1 MFIRED
7 DLRGPEI
14 ANLLTLHLDHMAG
27 QSPPE
32 SIHALD
38 LDALRAPEIT
48 VWTAWDGQDL
58 LGCGALKHLDP
69 HHGEIKSMHIAQ
81 AHRGRGFA
89 SRFVSHIL
97 HEARRRGYRRLSLET
112 GSGEGFAPA
121 RALYEGHG
129 FQFCGP
135 FAGYAPD
142 PHSVFMTLA
151 LESDKAAFGETG

>member
-1 MFIRED
+1 
-7 DLRGPEI
+7 
-14 ANLLTLHLDHMAG
+14 MA
-27 QSPPE
+27 
-32 SIHALD
+32 I
-38 LDALRAPEIT
+38 DAET
-48 VWTAWDGQDL
+48 VSTKL
-58 LGCGALKHLDP
+58 
-69 HHGEIKSMHIAQ
+69 Q
-81 AHRGRGFA
+81 AILNRGRAIGDGVA

-97 HEARRRGYRRLSLET
+97 HEARGRGYRRLSLET